1 MEGPPS
7 SFSPTPTATPTP
19 TSYLAGDEILGSGAH
34 DEVARLGVDNRPEK
48 PQAPLGEGDGQG
60 GVAAIEAGNGAQGP
74 RAGGGHEAGEEEEM
88 PALAGQGA
96 PGDVAVGE
104 CLKLGRRGEDGGAGG
119 HASRRGDD
127 ARVRRQAG
135 EALGGRKE
143 KRGGAGS
150 ARGGEEGQGEQGGQ
164 RRHKCWYICTPV
176 IHYLTLV
183 VFEGLSRGHA
193 QRLGRFA
200 GGFWWHRGK
209 SGGTAGTRHRWIG
222 RQDVLI
228 TVFLLFRTM

>member
-119 HASRRGDD
+119 MRRV
-127 ARVRRQAG
+127 AEMMPVCVARRVRRCGG
-135 EALGGRKE
+135 EKKKGGARAQHGAGRKG
-143 KRGGAGS
+143 KGNRG
-150 ARGGEEGQGEQGGQ
+150 ARDDTNA
-164 RRHKCWYICTPV
+164 CIYALP
-176 IHYLTLV
+176 
-183 VFEGLSRGHA
+183 
-193 QRLGRFA
+193 
-200 GGFWWHRGK
+200 
-209 SGGTAGTRHRWIG
+209 
-222 RQDVLI
+222 
-228 TVFLLFRTM
+228 